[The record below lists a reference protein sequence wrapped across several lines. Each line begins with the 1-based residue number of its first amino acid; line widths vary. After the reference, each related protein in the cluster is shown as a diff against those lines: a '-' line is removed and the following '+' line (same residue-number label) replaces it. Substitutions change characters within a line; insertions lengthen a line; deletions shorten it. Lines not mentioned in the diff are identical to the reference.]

1 MALFLGYDP
10 DQAVGSRLSPLAIA
24 EIQAV
29 APSVVVNNSITTAKM
44 RDEAITTPKLGNASV
59 TSQKIVPGG
68 VETSN
73 LKDAAVMTAKIA
85 DGAVTKAK
93 AGTGVCTGSY
103 ADGTP
108 ASFDHVPLTAAE
120 YAQRTPVAGTFYY
133 ITA

>member
-1 MALFLGYDP
+1 MALFLGLDI

-73 LKDAAVMTAKIA
+73 LKDAAVVTAKLA
-85 DGAVTKAK
+85 DGSVTKSK
-93 AGTGVCTGSY
+93 AGTGLITGSY
-103 ADGTP
+103 SDGTA
-108 ASFDHVPLTAAE
+108 ASFDIVPLSAAE
-120 YAQRTPVAGTFYY
+120 LASRTALAGTIYLVL
-133 ITA
+133 A